1 MELRDGRRM
10 QLAMIP
16 EEVIEQVRSQVNIV
30 DVVSQYVQL
39 TQSGKNLFGLC
50 PFHEERTPSFSVSED
65 KQIFHCFSCGRGGN
79 VFKFLMELE
88 NLTFPEAVRKVAELQ
103 NIPLDEKYTSGG
115 SQQSQQTN
123 SLASQLIQVHEQAVT
138 LYHHVLMNTKL
149 GQPALE
155 YLKKRGLTDETIEK
169 YQLGF
174 APGQRL
180 LKPFFKEKKTDF
192 KLLRKSGLF
201 SENDSGDI
209 YDRFVDRVMFPI
221 RNENGKTVAFSGRLL
236 VKDPESPK
244 YLNSPETEIFNK
256 RKVLFNLDSARLS
269 IRKNDPAILLEGF
282 MDVISADQAGIHSG
296 IASMGTS
303 LTDQQVYDI
312 SRITSQVVISYDG
325 DTPGQKAIKRAIDS
339 FANNSKV
346 AVKIVTVPDGLD
358 PDEFVRQRGADQF
371 MELVKHASSPI
382 DFELQFMKK
391 QYNLE
396 SEVDVSNYISEAL
409 SVIAK
414 EPSPITRDLYVN
426 KVATEFG
433 VGKELLTSRLVP
445 LIQSNQRQSQV
456 AAADQAP
463 VPPAVIHQSAQSERH
478 WNVVQFAEARLLNR
492 MLHDHDIWLM
502 VQGIENFAFV
512 DEDFQM
518 LYLLAEGYFT
528 KFDEYNV
535 ATLSSFITENSLQ
548 TLLMDIDSLD
558 LAVESTESEINDYV
572 NVIMNRAPV
581 VDQLKQKRQSL
592 QEAVAIGDV
601 QKQRQL
607 TIEIV
612 QLEQKKQAGKHI

>member
-1 MELRDGRRM
+1 M
-10 QLAMIP
+10 AMIP

-88 NLTFPEAVRKVAELQ
+88 NLTFPEAVRKVADLQ
-103 NIPLDEKYTSGG
+103 NIHLDEKYASDGN
-115 SQQSQQTN
+115 QQSKREN
-123 SLASQLIQVHEQAVT
+123 SVAFQLMDIHEQAVT
-138 LYHHVLMNTKL
+138 LYHHILVNTEL

-155 YLKKRGLTDETIEK
+155 YLKHRGLTDETIEK
-169 YQLGF
+169 YHLGF

-180 LKPFFKEKKTDF
+180 LKPFFDEKKTDF
-192 KLLRKSGLF
+192 QLLRKSGLF
-201 SENDSGDI
+201 SENDNGDL

-221 RNENGKTVAFSGRLL
+221 RNDNGKTVAFSGRLL
-236 VKDPESPK
+236 SKQPDLPK

-269 IRKNDPAILLEGF
+269 IRKNEPAILLEGF

-303 LTDQQVYDI
+303 LTDEQVYDI
-312 SRITSQVVISYDG
+312 SRITNEVVVSYDG

-339 FANNSKV
+339 FANNSKI
-346 AVKIVTVPDGLD
+346 AVKIVTVPDNLD
-358 PDEFVRQRGADQF
+358 PDEFIRQRGTDQF
-371 MELVKHASSPI
+371 MELVKHAASPI
-382 DFELQFMKK
+382 DFELNYLKK

-396 SEVDVSNYISEAL
+396 SEVDSGNYISEAL
-409 SVIAK
+409 TVIAK
-414 EPSPITRDLYVN
+414 EASPITRDLYLN
-426 KVATEFG
+426 KVASEFN
-433 VGKELLTSRLVP
+433 VSKELLSSRLET
-445 LIQSNQRQSQV
+445 LTATNQRQQSHDDNNYQPNIAVAPMNRSEQV
-456 AAADQAP
+456 
-463 VPPAVIHQSAQSERH
+463 SRK
-478 WNVVQFAEARLLNR
+478 WNLIQFAEARLLNR
-492 MLHDHDIWLM
+492 MLHDHDIWLK

-512 DEDFQM
+512 DEEFQM
-518 LYLLAEGYFT
+518 LYLLSEGYFT

-535 ATLSSFITENSLQ
+535 ATMSSFITENALQSL
-548 TLLMDIDSLD
+548 LVEIDSLD
-558 LAVESTESEINDYV
+558 LAGDSTDSEIDDYV
-572 NVIMNRAPV
+572 NLIINRAPV
-581 VDQLKQKRQSL
+581 IDKIANKRQEL
-592 QEAVAIGDV
+592 QEAVTIGDV
-601 QKQRQL
+601 QRQRQL

-612 QLEQKKQAGKHI
+612 QLEQKKQAGKHV

>member
-1 MELRDGRRM
+1 
-10 QLAMIP
+10 MIP

-88 NLTFPEAVRKVAELQ
+88 NLTFPEAVRKVADLQ
-103 NIPLDEKYTSGG
+103 NIHLDEKYASDGN
-115 SQQSQQTN
+115 QQSKREN
-123 SLASQLIQVHEQAVT
+123 SVAFQLMDIHEQAVT
-138 LYHHVLMNTKL
+138 LYHHILVNTEL

-155 YLKKRGLTDETIEK
+155 YLKHRGLTDETIEK
-169 YQLGF
+169 YHLGF

-180 LKPFFKEKKTDF
+180 LKPFFDEKKTDF
-192 KLLRKSGLF
+192 QLLRKSGLF
-201 SENDSGDI
+201 SENDNGDL

-221 RNENGKTVAFSGRLL
+221 RNDNGKTVAFSGRLL
-236 VKDPESPK
+236 SKQPDLPK

-269 IRKNDPAILLEGF
+269 IRKNEPAILLEGF

-303 LTDQQVYDI
+303 LTDEQVYDI
-312 SRITSQVVISYDG
+312 SRITNEVVVSYDG

-339 FANNSKV
+339 FANNSKI
-346 AVKIVTVPDGLD
+346 AVKIVTVPDNLD
-358 PDEFVRQRGADQF
+358 PDEFIRQRGTDQF
-371 MELVKHASSPI
+371 MELVKHAASPI
-382 DFELQFMKK
+382 DFELNYLKK

-396 SEVDVSNYISEAL
+396 SEVDSGNYISEAL
-409 SVIAK
+409 TVIAK
-414 EPSPITRDLYVN
+414 EASPITRDLYLN
-426 KVATEFG
+426 KVASEFN
-433 VGKELLTSRLVP
+433 VSKELLSSRLET
-445 LIQSNQRQSQV
+445 LTATNQRQQSHDDNNYQPNIAVAPMNRSEQV
-456 AAADQAP
+456 
-463 VPPAVIHQSAQSERH
+463 SRK
-478 WNVVQFAEARLLNR
+478 WNLIQFAEARLLNR
-492 MLHDHDIWLM
+492 MLHDHDIWLK

-512 DEDFQM
+512 DEEFQM
-518 LYLLAEGYFT
+518 LYLLSEGYFT

-535 ATLSSFITENSLQ
+535 ATMSSFITENALQSL
-548 TLLMDIDSLD
+548 LVEIDSLD
-558 LAVESTESEINDYV
+558 LAGDSTDSEIDDYV
-572 NVIMNRAPV
+572 NLIINRAPV
-581 VDQLKQKRQSL
+581 IDKIANKRQEL
-592 QEAVAIGDV
+592 QEAVTIGDV
-601 QKQRQL
+601 QRQRQL

-612 QLEQKKQAGKHI
+612 QLEQKKQAGKHV

>member
-1 MELRDGRRM
+1 M
-10 QLAMIP
+10 AMIP

-88 NLTFPEAVRKVAELQ
+88 NLTFPEAVRKVADLQ
-103 NIPLDEKYTSGG
+103 NIHLDEKYASDGN
-115 SQQSQQTN
+115 QQAKREN
-123 SLASQLIQVHEQAVT
+123 SVAFQLMDIHEQAVT
-138 LYHHVLMNTKL
+138 LYHHILVNTEL
-149 GQPALE
+149 GRPALD
-155 YLKKRGLTDETIEK
+155 YLKKRGLTDDTIEK
-169 YQLGF
+169 YHLGF

-180 LKPFFKEKKTDF
+180 LKPFFDEKKTDF
-192 KLLRKSGLF
+192 QLLRKSGLF
-201 SENDSGDI
+201 SENDSGDL

-236 VKDPESPK
+236 NKQPDLPK

-303 LTDQQVYDI
+303 LTDEQVYDI
-312 SRITSQVVISYDG
+312 SRITNEVVISYDG

-346 AVKIVTVPDGLD
+346 AVKIVTVPDNLD
-358 PDEFVRQRGADQF
+358 PDEFIRQRGTDQF
-371 MELVKHASSPI
+371 MELVKHAASPI
-382 DFELQFMKK
+382 DFELNYLKK

-396 SEVDVSNYISEAL
+396 SEVDSGNYISEAL
-409 SVIAK
+409 TVIAK
-414 EPSPITRDLYVN
+414 ESSPITRDLYLN
-426 KVATEFG
+426 KVASEFN
-433 VGKELLTSRLVP
+433 VSKELLSSRLET
-445 LIQSNQRQSQV
+445 LAASNQRQQSHNDSSYQPNVAVAPINQPAQVSQK
-456 AAADQAP
+456 
-463 VPPAVIHQSAQSERH
+463 
-478 WNVVQFAEARLLNR
+478 WNLVQFAEARLLNR
-492 MLHDHDIWLM
+492 MLHDHDIWLK

-512 DEDFQM
+512 DEEFQM
-518 LYLLAEGYFT
+518 LYLLSEGYFT

-535 ATLSSFITENSLQ
+535 ATMSSFITENALQSL
-548 TLLMDIDSLD
+548 LVEIDSLD
-558 LAVESTESEINDYV
+558 LAGESTDSEIDDYV
-572 NVIMNRAPV
+572 NLIINRAPV
-581 VDQLKQKRQSL
+581 IDKIASKRQEL
-592 QEAVAIGDV
+592 QEAVTIGDV
-601 QKQRQL
+601 QRQRQL

-612 QLEQKKQAGKHI
+612 QLEQKKQAGKHV